1 MKNTINNL
9 KEVYKYGKKYR
20 LSLILQ
26 IIGCIISIAINIA
39 LPILTAKEIV
49 NVTDN
54 VMIQIVVVGIAI
66 MIVNFIHHLKTVLI
80 RKNTQIFYRG
90 VMEDIQKELEVE
102 ILRISQK
109 EIDSNSTGMFMQRM
123 TNDVSNMSNMFTIGM
138 GNLTGIIS
146 SIGIFISI
154 FVISKE
160 CFLYYGTISALL
172 TFIYLIKAKKYNVKD
187 RLDRK
192 QQEKVSGMIGELIRG
207 SRDIKMLNA
216 KEGYIDELN
225 INIKEQNDRHID
237 MRNVEIKYNFIIG
250 ILSSI
255 FEFILII
262 LLVYLINSN
271 KITIALALALHSY
284 RFRVIDTFMG
294 DISKLLEQSNSFN
307 ISCERVFSILNNK
320 TFEKESFGKK
330 HINKING
337 NFEFKD
343 VYFGYT
349 KDNKVL
355 KGLNFKIDSNNTIG
369 FIGKSGVGKT
379 TIFNLLCKMY
389 NIDSGSILID
399 GININELDEE
409 SIRGNITIISQSP
422 YIFNMSIKDNL
433 RLVKKDITDK
443 EIKEA
448 CKIACL
454 DEFVEQLP
462 DKYDTIVGEGG
473 VMLSGGQRQR
483 LAIARAFV
491 QKTKIILFD
500 EATSALDNDTQSK
513 IQKAIDNLKDEY
525 TILIIAHR
533 LSTIINCDKILL
545 MDDGKI
551 VDEGTHT
558 ELLNNNEVYQNLC
571 KTELVK

>member
-1 MKNTINNL
+1 MKITINNL

-49 NVTDN
+49 NVTN
-54 VMIQIVVVGIAI
+54 NIMFQIIMVGIAI

-90 VMEDIQKELEVE
+90 VMEDMQKDLEVE
-102 ILRISQK
+102 ILKISQK
-109 EIDSNSTGMFMQRM
+109 EIDNNTTGMFMQRM
-123 TNDVSNMSNMFTIGM
+123 TTDVSNMSNMFTIGM

-154 FVISKE
+154 FIISKE
-160 CFLYYGTISALL
+160 CFVYYGSVSALL
-172 TFIYLIKAKKYNVKD
+172 TFIYLIKYNVKD

-216 KEGYIDELN
+216 KEGFIDELN
-225 INIKEQNDRHID
+225 NNIKEQNDRHIE

-294 DISKLLEQSNSFN
+294 DIAKLLEQSNSFN

-337 NFEFKD
+337 NFEFKN
-343 VYFGYT
+343 VYFGYN
-349 KDNKVL
+349 KNNKVL
-355 KGLNFKIDSNNTIG
+355 KGLNFKIDSNSTIG

-433 RLVKKDITDK
+433 RLVKLDITD
-443 EIKEA
+443 EEVKEA

-454 DEFVEQLP
+454 DEFIEQLP

-500 EATSALDNDTQSK
+500 EATSALDNDTQYK

-533 LSTIINCDKILL
+533 LSTIINCDKIMI

-551 VDEGTHT
+551 VDEGTHL
-558 ELLNNNEVYQNLC
+558 ELLKSNEIYQNLC
-571 KTELVK
+571 KTELVR

>member
-1 MKNTINNL
+1 
-9 KEVYKYGKKYR
+9 
-20 LSLILQ
+20 
-26 IIGCIISIAINIA
+26 
-39 LPILTAKEIV
+39 
-49 NVTDN
+49 
-54 VMIQIVVVGIAI
+54 
-66 MIVNFIHHLKTVLI
+66 
-80 RKNTQIFYRG
+80 
-90 VMEDIQKELEVE
+90 
-102 ILRISQK
+102 
-109 EIDSNSTGMFMQRM
+109 
-123 TNDVSNMSNMFTIGM
+123 
-138 GNLTGIIS
+138 
-146 SIGIFISI
+146 
-154 FVISKE
+154 
-160 CFLYYGTISALL
+160 
-172 TFIYLIKAKKYNVKD
+172 
-187 RLDRK
+187 
-192 QQEKVSGMIGELIRG
+192 MIGELIRG

-216 KEGYIDELN
+216 KEGYIDKLN
-225 INIKEQNDRHID
+225 INIKEQNDRHIE

-262 LLVYLINSN
+262 LLVYLININ

-294 DISKLLEQSNSFN
+294 DISKLLEQTNSFN
-307 ISCERVFSILNNK
+307 ISCERVFSILSNK
-320 TFEKESFGKK
+320 TFEKESFGKQ
-330 HINKING
+330 HISNING

-343 VYFGYT
+343 VYFGYN

-355 KGLNFKIDSNNTIG
+355 KGLNLKIDSNSTIG

-399 GININELDEE
+399 GININDLDEE
-409 SIRGNITIISQSP
+409 AIRGNITIISQSP

-433 RLVKKDITDK
+433 KLVKKDITD
-443 EIKEA
+443 EEVKEA
-448 CKIACL
+448 CTIACL

-513 IQKAIDNLKDEY
+513 IQRAIDNLKDEY

-533 LSTIINCDKILL
+533 LSTIINCDKIML

-551 VDEGTHT
+551 VDEGTHL
-558 ELLNNNEVYQNLC
+558 ELLKSNEVYQNLC